1 MPLSEAQRRHFE
13 HRLKEERDRLQRDLD
28 RTVTEQSSG
37 DDQDRAGDLSV
48 VPFHIADRGTDTFD
62 DEMDTANADR
72 MSREIEE
79 IDAALDRLYRH
90 PERFGIC
97 EDTGRP
103 ISLERLEIIPW
114 ARTCAQAGG

>member
-13 HRLKEERDRLQRDLD
+13 HRLQEERDRLRRDLGLAVAD
-28 RTVTEQSSG
+28 QSGADEQE
-37 DDQDRAGDLSV
+37 RAGDLSAF
-48 VPFHIADRGTDTFD
+48 PSHMADRGTDTFE
-62 DEMDTANADR
+62 DEVETANADR
-72 MSREIEE
+72 MSRELDE

-103 ISLERLEIIPW
+103 IPLERLEIVPW
-114 ARTCAQAGG
+114 ARTCAQAGA